1 MIKLGICNE
10 TFKEKGEFWPLEK
23 TMEYISKVGYQGL
36 EMAPFTLASSVEKI
50 SAARRR
56 EIRLLAE
63 NYDLEIIGLH
73 WLLASPKGLSITSAD
88 EGIRNRTAEYLK
100 SLIDFSSEIGAK
112 LLVFGSPKQRY
123 IEKDSSYK
131 EARKWAKEV
140 FVRSLDKAKERGVTV
155 CLEPL
160 ARRGTNFIN
169 TAKEAVSL
177 IEEIDH
183 PNFKLHLDVM
193 AMSDEGRSIPE
204 IIRENW
210 KHLFHFH
217 ANDANNLGPG
227 FGKVDFGPILKT
239 LKEVKYSGFISVE
252 VFDLSPGPKRIAEE
266 SFIYLKN
273 FL

>member
-23 TMEYISKVGYQGL
+23 IMEYISKVGYQGL
-36 EMAPFTLASSVEKI
+36 EIAPFTLASSVERI
-50 SAARRR
+50 SPAKRR

-63 NYDLEIIGLH
+63 DYGLEIIGLH

-88 EGIRNRTAEYLK
+88 KGIRNRTAEYLK

-112 LLVFGSPKQRY
+112 LLVFGSPKQRN
-123 IEKDSSYK
+123 IEKDSSYE

-140 FVRSLDKAKERGVTV
+140 FVKPLDKAKERGVTICV
-155 CLEPL
+155 EPL
-160 ARRGTNFIN
+160 ARRATNFIN
-169 TAKEAVSL
+169 TTEEAVSF
-177 IEEIDH
+177 IKEINH

-193 AMSDEGRSIPE
+193 AMSDEGKSIPE
-204 IIRENW
+204 IIRKNR

-217 ANDANNLGPG
+217 ANDANSLGPG
-227 FGKVDFGPILKT
+227 FGKVDFGPIIKI

-252 VFDLSPGPKRIAEE
+252 VFDLSPGSKRIAEE
-266 SFIYLKN
+266 SIYYLKR